1 MTKKEMIKVI
11 EESGMVINFSRSY
24 FEKMLKEKVED
35 YYNRTIK
42 FMVNKA

>member
-24 FEKMLKEKVED
+24 FEKMLKEKVEGH
-35 YYNRTIK
+35 YNRAVK
-42 FMVNKA
+42 FMANKA